1 MLNPVKKDHECPLPP
16 YKEQCF
22 NDGEMSYL
30 TAMYKLLYPNLEPN
44 ISRFYREYKLYVP

>member
-1 MLNPVKKDHECPLPP
+1 MLNPVNDHECPVPP

-30 TAMYKLLYPNLEPN
+30 IAMYKLLYPNLN
-44 ISRFYREYKLYVP
+44 QIFHDFIGSIKMCN